1 MNALPIALPIE
12 DFCTLPSAAQPMR
25 LMEFVELFR
34 RQVISPHRIGPHR
47 LEFSFANDDGL
58 YAQMSDL
65 VARESACC
73 SFFESTIEGLD
84 QDHLVL
90 QVRVPA
96 NRDDVLDA
104 LADHAIA
111 AISEDTQ

>member
-1 MNALPIALPIE
+1 VNVLPIALPIE
-12 DFCTLPSAAQPMR
+12 DFCTLPTAAQPKR
-25 LMEFVELFR
+25 LMEFLELFR
-34 RQVISPHRIGPHR
+34 RQVVPPRRIGQHR
-47 LEFSFANDDGL
+47 VEFSFANDDSL
-58 YAQMSDL
+58 YAEMSDL

-73 SFFESTIEGLD
+73 SFFEFTIERLA

-104 LADHAIA
+104 LADHALA
-111 AISEDTQ
+111 AISEH

>member
-47 LEFSFANDDGL
+47 LEFSFANGDGL

-73 SFFESTIEGLD
+73 SFFEFTIEGLD